1 MSDWLVGLVAR
12 LGEFGPWGPVI
23 FVGLYVLAA
32 LTLAPAIVL
41 TLTAGALFGVV
52 RGSLLVYIGAMLG
65 AIAAY
70 AVSMRLSRLRV
81 FAWMDHHPR
90 VAAVRSA
97 VAGRGPWVQF
107 LLRLSPIVPFTWL
120 NYALGL
126 SRVPFR
132 DFLIA
137 SFGMI
142 PAIIVYT
149 YYGKVVGDV
158 TRLAAGV
165 APPRG
170 PLYYAML
177 ALGVVT
183 TVLATTS
190 ITRAAREAMAHEVHN
205 APGRGGGA

>member
-1 MSDWLVGLVAR
+1 MTEWLIGLVSR
-12 LGEFGPWGPVI
+12 LSEFGPWAPVI
-23 FVGLYVLAA
+23 FVALYVVAA

-41 TLTAGALFGVV
+41 TLAAGALFGVV
-52 RGSLLVYIGAMLG
+52 RGSLLVYVGAMLG
-65 AIAAY
+65 AMAAY
-70 AVSMRLSRLRV
+70 AVSIRLSRLAV

-132 DFLIA
+132 DFMIA

-158 TRLAAGV
+158 TRLAAGI

-170 PLYYAML
+170 VLYYILL
-177 ALGVVT
+177 AVGVVT

-190 ITRAAREAMAHEVHN
+190 ITRAAREAMAHEIQGS
-205 APGRGGGA
+205 PGGGA